1 MSIRSEEEVKAIYAA
16 HPNMR
21 TEEEIEAFLKDLPLT
36 EFQRRCGQ
44 LTGAEM
50 EVAEWIWGGRVH
62 HAYWNQG
69 EMATI
74 AEETRHNYIR
84 EGIGLRAI
92 K

>member
-1 MSIRSEEEVKAIYAA
+1 MSIRSKEEVKAIYTA

-21 TEEEIEAFLKDLPLT
+21 SKEEIEAFLKDLPLT
-36 EFQRRCGQ
+36 EFQHRCGQ
-44 LTGAEM
+44 LTGTEM

-62 HAYWNQG
+62 DAYWNRG
-69 EMATI
+69 EMATM

-84 EGIGLRAI
+84 ARVGLRAI

>member
-1 MSIRSEEEVKAIYAA
+1 MSIRSEKELKAIYGA

-21 TEEEIEAFLKDLPLT
+21 TVWEIEAFLKDLPLT
-36 EFQRRCGQ
+36 EFQHRCGQ

-50 EVAEWIWGGRVH
+50 KVAEWIWGGRVH
-62 HAYWNQG
+62 HAYWHLG
-69 EMATI
+69 EMATR
-74 AEETRHNYIR
+74 AEETRRNYLR